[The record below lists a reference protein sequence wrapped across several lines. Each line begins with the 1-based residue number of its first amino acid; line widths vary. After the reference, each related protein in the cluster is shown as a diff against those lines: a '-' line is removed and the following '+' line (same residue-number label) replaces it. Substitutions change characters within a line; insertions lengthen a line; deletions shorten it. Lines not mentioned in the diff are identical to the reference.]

1 MIVPYQASTSAILCF
16 TAKLMLLRNHH
27 NYFSN
32 NGNGWLT
39 LFSYSDAWRGE
50 RALSLQDL
58 QVLSTIEEISGSLII
73 EPLGNVPNITSI
85 DWLPNLRKVGG
96 AEV

>member
-1 MIVPYQASTSAILCF
+1 MLYSEIDPF
-16 TAKLMLLRNHH
+16 TEPPQLFL
-27 NYFSN
+27 FSN
-32 NGNGWLT
+32 GLLT
-39 LFSYSDAWRGE
+39 LFSYSDDWIGE

-73 EPLGNVPNITSI
+73 ETLDRVPSITSL